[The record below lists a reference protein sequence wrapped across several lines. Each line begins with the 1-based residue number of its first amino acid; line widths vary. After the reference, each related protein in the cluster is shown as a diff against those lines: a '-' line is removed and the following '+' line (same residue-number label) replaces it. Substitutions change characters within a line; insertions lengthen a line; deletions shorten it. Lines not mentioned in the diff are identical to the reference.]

1 MGERR
6 QGTDRGKDGE
16 SERTRT
22 WVGRKVGKNLVGF
35 GEDNIFLKGLKKKR
49 HRIYLSQ
56 CLIAVKRC
64 HDYDNSHE
72 RKHLT
77 GTCLPFHSRECKV

>member
-35 GEDNIFLKGLKKKR
+35 GEDNIFLKGLKKKD
-49 HRIYLSQ
+49 IGSTLVS
-56 CLIAVKRC
+56 V
-64 HDYDNSHE
+64 
-72 RKHLT
+72 
-77 GTCLPFHSRECKV
+77 